1 MHEMEKNIF
10 IIESKIF
17 NITINI
23 NQTTSKYIIFYNF
36 LISFCN
42 TIIKISF
49 VKTNLINA
57 WFFMDGKQKESSKY
71 LPSFRIFPFEFDDE
85 FGSLI

>member
-1 MHEMEKNIF
+1 MHKMEKNIF

-17 NITINI
+17 NITIRI

-49 VKTNLINA
+49 VTLK
-57 WFFMDGKQKESSKY
+57 
-71 LPSFRIFPFEFDDE
+71 
-85 FGSLI
+85 